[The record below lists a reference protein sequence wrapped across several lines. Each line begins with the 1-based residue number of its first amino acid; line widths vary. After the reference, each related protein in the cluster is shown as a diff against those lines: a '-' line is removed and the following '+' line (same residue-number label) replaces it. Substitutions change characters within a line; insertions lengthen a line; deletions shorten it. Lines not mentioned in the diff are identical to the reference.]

1 MHMLQPTLKKNDK
14 KGKIIIWTLSIV
26 VFAAVAV
33 LSRVKL
39 DLNLS
44 FNVHVFA
51 TFNAIVNSLVTL
63 LLIAGLVSV
72 KQKNYILHKKIM
84 TTAIILSSLFLVSYI
99 CHHLLAGETKFG
111 DTDHNG
117 LVSDAEKLQVGG
129 VRTFYYIILGT
140 HIPLAGIILPF
151 ILFTAYRALI
161 AEWPQHKKIARITWP
176 IWLYVSITGV
186 LVYWLIS
193 PYYF

>member
-1 MHMLQPTLKKNDK
+1 MLEPLLKKNDK
-14 KGKIIIWTLSIV
+14 KSRIIIWSLSVI
-26 VFAAVAV
+26 VFAAVAA

-39 DLNLS
+39 EWNPGFD
-44 FNVHVFA
+44 VHVFA
-51 TFNAIVNSLVTL
+51 GFNAGVNSIVSVLLV
-63 LLIAGLVSV
+63 AGLVAV
-72 KQKNYILHKKIM
+72 KQKKYVLHKKIM
-84 TTAIILSSLFLVSYI
+84 MTAIVLSTLFLISYI

-111 DTDHNG
+111 DADHNG
-117 LVSDAEKLQVGG
+117 IVSEAEKLATGSA
-129 VRTFYYIILGT
+129 RIFYYVILAS
-140 HIPLAGIILPF
+140 HIPLAAIILPF

-161 AEWPQHKKIARITWP
+161 AEWPRHRKIARITWP